1 MGTRF
6 YQVPRERV
14 SILTKTTARSAEQ
27 MKADLD
33 RFRREMDTEA
43 WRLAVTRDAVHCF
56 TIGFESRAEFLD
68 NFGHVAADLVL
79 RCHLS
84 RSIHLGSTRV
94 FLMLEGRSMRGEGTI
109 RASFP
114 YGRCSETL
122 KDAADG
128 FDGYPQALQ

>member
-43 WRLAVTRDAVHCF
+43 WRLAVTRDAVNCF